1 MSRRRASQLRQRP
14 GSQVK
19 RHDYTRRGRG
29 DKLFAGLRTSPVDS
43 ARGEPLAARSSLAG
57 GSAEGEQWHGVFI
70 FYSSKVGCWP
80 SVLISVIG
88 TLVLIGLLLVLNV
101 WLNA

>member
-1 MSRRRASQLRQRP
+1 M
-14 GSQVK
+14 
-19 RHDYTRRGRG
+19 
-29 DKLFAGLRTSPVDS
+29 
-43 ARGEPLAARSSLAG
+43 AARSSLAG